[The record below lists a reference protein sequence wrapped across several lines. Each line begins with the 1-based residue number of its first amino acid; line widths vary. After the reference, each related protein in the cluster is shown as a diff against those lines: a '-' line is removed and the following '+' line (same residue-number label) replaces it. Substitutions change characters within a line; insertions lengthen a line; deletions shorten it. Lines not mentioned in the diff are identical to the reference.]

1 MQVSSRNLL
10 LKAHIFAAHLASV
23 TANTPGDGP
32 QAPTFPGHS
41 YLSDLIFSAPLPPF
55 SRHTTSHLSP
65 ACGDPCPWSPGPLS
79 LSDTLSRP
87 FTRPVL
93 HHPLGSFITPGVLH
107 HPWGPSPPP
116 GVPHHL
122 LGSSPSCLLLSEVYP
137 AATPAHPLAPPPC
150 PPHSQVHLPCFIFLS
165 ST

>member
-41 YLSDLIFSAPLPPF
+41 YLSDLIFSPSLPPF

-65 ACGDPCPWSPGPLS
+65 ACRGPLPLVPRASFS

-87 FTRPVL
+87 LTRPVL
-93 HHPLGSFITPGVLH
+93 HHPLRSFTT
-107 HPWGPSPPP
+107 PWGPSPPP
-116 GVPHHL
+116 GVLHHP

-150 PPHSQVHLPCFIFLS
+150 PPIPR
-165 ST
+165 STFPALFFSLALTTF